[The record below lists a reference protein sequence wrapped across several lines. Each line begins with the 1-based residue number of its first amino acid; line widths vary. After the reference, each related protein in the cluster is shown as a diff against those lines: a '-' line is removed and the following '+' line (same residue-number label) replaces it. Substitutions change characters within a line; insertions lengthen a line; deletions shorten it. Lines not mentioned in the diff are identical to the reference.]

1 MLSTVVASQ
10 FIDPSSLKPV
20 LANDVQT
27 EPVVPKIEDLSQE
40 KARVNALQEESEQL
54 LREKEELDEQIRIL
68 QVELEESIHQ
78 TVRA

>member
-1 MLSTVVASQ
+1 MSSTVVASQ

-27 EPVVPKIEDLSQE
+27 EHAPKIEDLSQE